1 MSSVLGALGTPL
13 QPFFR
18 TGSTQHLPFHVDL
31 GPYRMSV
38 EMREPSEMSDRRRRL
53 ACVNI
58 EEQRIE
64 LRSDLS
70 GLRLV
75 EAFFYALIRLSHFS
89 KGCQQGCVEEAYTHS
104 FATGMVEFAQRNPKA
119 WIWFNLRLNEHLPE
133 DMQYDRFV
141 CGAVPAPPPMPNRIA
156 IDGRGVPVRILSR
169 AQAGNAL
176 GWYDFERREVQLYER
191 LSGANVAIVA
201 LHEITHA
208 LHHAHGLR
216 VRDRERNFVRAQL
229 KGWFQIML
237 RDPAAWRW
245 LAWTMSFPHKASV
258 A

>member
-1 MSSVLGALGTPL
+1 MSSFAGALSAPFLPL
-13 QPFFR
+13 R
-18 TGSTQHLPFHVDL
+18 RASAERLPFKIEL
-31 GPYRMSV
+31 GPYRLDV
-38 EMREPSEMSDRRRRL
+38 ELRDSAQMLDRRRL

-64 LRSDLS
+64 LRRDLR

-75 EAFFYALIRLSHFS
+75 EAFLHALVRLSHFS

-104 FATGMVEFAQRNPKA
+104 LATGVVEFAQRNARA
-119 WIWFNLRLNEHLPE
+119 WVWFNLRLNEHMPA
-133 DMQYDRFV
+133 DAQYDRFV
-141 CGAVPAPPPMPNRIA
+141 CGAVAAAPRMPSSVIIA
-156 IDGRGVPVRILSR
+156 GRPVPVRALSR
-169 AQAGNAL
+169 AQAGNAF
-176 GWYDFERREVQLYER
+176 GWYDFERREIQLYEG

-216 VRDRERNFVRAQL
+216 QRDHERNFVRAQVR
-229 KGWFQIML
+229 GWLEIMV
-237 RDPAAWRW
+237 RDPNTWRW

>member
-1 MSSVLGALGTPL
+1 MSSVLGAFSTPF
-13 QPFFR
+13 QPLLR
-18 TGSTQHLPFHVDL
+18 PSTAERLPFHIDL

-38 EMREPSEMSDRRRRL
+38 ELREPSEMSDRRRRL

-58 EEQRIE
+58 EDQRIE

-141 CGAVPAPPPMPNRIA
+141 CGAVLAPPPMPLRID
-156 IDGRGVPVRILSR
+156 IEGRDVPVRILSR

-176 GWYDFERREVQLYER
+176 GWYDFERREVQLYSG
-191 LSGANVAIVA
+191 LSGANVPIVA